1 MTSVNIVDEL
11 REQALAGG
19 AEKYH
24 KANEAKG
31 KLFVRD
37 RIAYL
42 CDENS
47 FVEDGLFANCRDGSL
62 PADGVVTGLARVNGQ
77 AVAIMANDSTVKA
90 GSWGWRTVEKIIRI
104 QEVAQ
109 KQRCPLLY
117 LVDSAGARITDQ
129 IQMFPGRR
137 GAGKIFY
144 NQVHMSGEVP
154 QVCLLFGPSAAG
166 GAYIPA
172 FCDVVVMVNKNAS
185 MYLGSPRMAEMVI
198 GETVSLEEMGG
209 ARMHTGES
217 GCGDVLVKSEHE
229 ALDWCKQYLALMP
242 RNCSRSPTKV
252 EPLTPVAGPSVR
264 DLIPEEQN
272 KLFDIKKLINALV
285 DADSFLEIKT
295 RFAKEVV
302 TGLAR
307 LGGEVIGIVA
317 NNSRHKGGV
326 LFPDSADKSARFITL
341 CDAFNIPLL
350 YLADVPGFMIGS
362 KVEREGIIRHG
373 AKMISAMSNASV
385 PSISVVVRKAYGA
398 GLYAMCGPGFEPD
411 CTLALPGAMIAVMG
425 PQAAV
430 NAVYAKKIA
439 EAPEEERDELVQRL
453 RNEYAEDVDLTKLVS
468 ELIVDHIVE
477 PENLRGELIARFGY
491 YREAYRTPSSRKH
504 GVTPV

>member
-1 MTSVNIVDEL
+1 
-11 REQALAGG
+11 
-19 AEKYH
+19 
-24 KANEAKG
+24 
-31 KLFVRD
+31 
-37 RIAYL
+37 
-42 CDENS
+42 
-47 FVEDGLFANCRDGSL
+47 
-62 PADGVVTGLARVNGQ
+62 
-77 AVAIMANDSTVKA
+77 
-90 GSWGWRTVEKIIRI
+90 
-104 QEVAQ
+104 
-109 KQRCPLLY
+109 
-117 LVDSAGARITDQ
+117 
-129 IQMFPGRR
+129 
-137 GAGKIFY
+137 
-144 NQVHMSGEVP
+144 
-154 QVCLLFGPSAAG
+154 
-166 GAYIPA
+166 
-172 FCDVVVMVNKNAS
+172 
-185 MYLGSPRMAEMVI
+185 
-198 GETVSLEEMGG
+198 
-209 ARMHTGES
+209 
-217 GCGDVLVKSEHE
+217 
-229 ALDWCKQYLALMP
+229 MP

-398 GLYAMCGPGFEPD
+398 GFHAMCGPGFEPD
-411 CTLALPGAMIAVMG
+411 CTLALWCNDRCHGTAS
-425 PQAAV
+425 AV

>member
-1 MTSVNIVDEL
+1 M
-11 REQALAGG
+11 
-19 AEKYH
+19 
-24 KANEAKG
+24 
-31 KLFVRD
+31 
-37 RIAYL
+37 
-42 CDENS
+42 
-47 FVEDGLFANCRDGSL
+47 
-62 PADGVVTGLARVNGQ
+62 
-77 AVAIMANDSTVKA
+77 
-90 GSWGWRTVEKIIRI
+90 
-104 QEVAQ
+104 
-109 KQRCPLLY
+109 
-117 LVDSAGARITDQ
+117 
-129 IQMFPGRR
+129 
-137 GAGKIFY
+137 
-144 NQVHMSGEVP
+144 
-154 QVCLLFGPSAAG
+154 
-166 GAYIPA
+166 
-172 FCDVVVMVNKNAS
+172 
-185 MYLGSPRMAEMVI
+185 
-198 GETVSLEEMGG
+198 
-209 ARMHTGES
+209 
-217 GCGDVLVKSEHE
+217 
-229 ALDWCKQYLALMP
+229 KQYLALMP
-242 RNCSRSPTKV
+242 RNCSRLPTTV
-252 EPLTPVAGPSVR
+252 DALTPLPGPSVR

-272 KLFDIKKLINALV
+272 KLFDIKKLIEALV

-307 LGGEVIGIVA
+307 LGGEVIGIVG

-439 EAPEEERDELVQRL
+439 ETPEEERDELVQRL
-453 RNEYAEDVDLTKLVS
+453 RNSAETSILLNSSVS
-468 ELIVDHIVE
+468 
-477 PENLRGELIARFGY
+477 
-491 YREAYRTPSSRKH
+491 
-504 GVTPV
+504 